1 MRGNHPGS
9 LSYKEEGPP
18 PGGRGPSERREGCF
32 SYAKIGAKNHVS
44 ATRSRARGQLPLSYI
59 LCVSRFA
66 IDVTACWRPQRV
78 GMLTVA
84 VELSRALVAN
94 RSGDDFVLLCSR
106 ERPEGLKDADCE
118 AVLSPYRH
126 ELALKSRWIPA
137 IEPKLQS
144 DAILYPYWPSP
155 PVRRPGAPPAAIFVH
170 DLAFRIRPAEVPW
183 QQRLYFR
190 TVLPPA
196 LRGAAA
202 VLVPSESTRRDL
214 LKLYRIPG
222 LEQKVQVIQEGLPE
236 QVSAGQLPEGVE
248 PGFILAVG
256 TIEPRKNYPRLLAA
270 YRQLRGRHGALPFII
285 NGRPGVPQL
294 VIAGRAG
301 WAYGDTLKRIAAEP
315 GVRYLGHVDEP
326 TLAALYASASVLAFP
341 SLYEGFGLPLL
352 EAMGHGVPAVAGA
365 TGALPELAVGSA
377 ISVNAED
384 TNAIA
389 GGLERLLADEGL
401 RKKLGGEGRR
411 RAKSYTWANAAERT
425 LDVLRRIGHTKE
437 RKAA

>member
-1 MRGNHPGS
+1 V
-9 LSYKEEGPP
+9 EGA
-18 PGGRGPSERREGCF
+18 RRPF
-32 SYAKIGAKNHVS
+32 
-44 ATRSRARGQLPLSYI
+44 RLFYI
-59 LCVSRFA
+59 HLVGRFA

-94 RSGDDFVLLCSR
+94 GSGDQFVLLCSR
-106 ERPEGLKDADCE
+106 ERPDSLRDVDCE

-126 ELALKSRWIPA
+126 ELVMKSRWLPA
-137 IEPKLQS
+137 VEPQLES

-155 PVRRPGAPPAAIFVH
+155 PFRRAGAPPTAIFVH
-170 DLAFRIRPAEVPW
+170 DLAFRIRQHEVPW
-183 QQRLYFR
+183 QQRMYFR
-190 TVLPPA
+190 FVLPIA
-196 LRGAAA
+196 LRQAAA

-214 LKLYRIPG
+214 LEWYRIPG
-222 LEQKVQVIQEGLPE
+222 LEQKVEVI
-236 QVSAGQLPEGVE
+236 PEGPPQEVIPGPLPDGIE

-256 TIEPRKNYPRLLAA
+256 TVEPRKNYPRLLAA
-270 YRQLRGRHGALPFII
+270 YRQLRGGRHGALPFII

-301 WAYGDTLKRIAAEP
+301 WAYGDTLQRIAAEP

-352 EAMGHGVPAVAGA
+352 EAMGHGVPAVVGA